1 MTRSQDCD
9 IAIVGAGAAGLAAA
23 RWLKA
28 KGLSVLVLE
37 ARDRVGGRMLNEPI
51 GDGEIVEVGGQ
62 WVGPTHL
69 RVNARIDELGLERF
83 ETYDEGFNQ
92 FEFRGRLSRYTG
104 AIPRINP
111 LVLADIA
118 QLQARVERMAKQ
130 VPLDAPWLA
139 PKAEEW
145 DSMTVMTW
153 LGRKSHTA
161 GGKAFFQLICEG
173 VWAAHPSD
181 FSLLHMLFY
190 VNSAGGLGKL
200 IETDGGAQT
209 HRIVGGSQL
218 ICERMADEL
227 GDRVILEAPVRRI
240 RSDGESVVLDAEQV
254 QVTAS
259 RVIVA
264 IPPTLAG
271 RIVYEPALPGHRD
284 QLTQRIPQGTVMKC
298 MAIYETP
305 FWREDDL
312 SGQVTSDTGPVKV
325 VFDNSPP
332 SGKPGVLLGFLEGN
346 QARQLGQLPLEERR
360 AEVLRCFARFFGEAA
375 ATPLDYVEK
384 SWADEPF
391 SRGCYGGFFP
401 TGVWTSFG
409 EALREPIG
417 QIHWA
422 GAEMATVWNGY
433 IDGALTSGEHAAA
446 EVFDAIN
453 DRSATTPT
461 VA

>member
-62 WVGPTHL
+62 WVGPTQL
-69 RVNARIDELGLERF
+69 RVNALIDELGLERF

-92 FEFRGRLSRYTG
+92 FEFHGKLSRYRG

-111 LVLADIA
+111 LALADIA

-130 VPLDAPWLA
+130 VPLDAPWSA

-153 LGRKSHTA
+153 VNRKSHTA
-161 GGKAFFQLICEG
+161 GGKAFFQILCEG

-240 RSDGESVVLDAEQV
+240 RSDGDSVVLDAEQV

-298 MAIYETP
+298 MAIYDTP
-305 FWREDDL
+305 FWRNDDL

-346 QARQLGQLPLEERR
+346 QARELGQLPLEERR

-375 ATPLDYVEK
+375 AAPRDYVEK

-409 EALREPIG
+409 KALREPIG

-433 IDGALTSGEHAAA
+433 IDGALSSGEHAAA
-446 EVFDAIN
+446 EVFEAMS
-453 DRSATTPT
+453 DRRATRP
-461 VA
+461 AAA

>member
-23 RWLKA
+23 RWLEA
-28 KGLSVLVLE
+28 KGVSVLVLE

-62 WVGPTHL
+62 WVGPTQL
-69 RVNARIDELGLERF
+69 RVNELIDELGLERF

-111 LVLADIA
+111 IVLADIA
-118 QLQARVERMAKQ
+118 QLQARIERMAKQ
-130 VPLDAPWLA
+130 VPLDAPWSA

-153 LGRKSHTA
+153 LGRKSHTS

-218 ICERMADEL
+218 ICKRMADEL

-271 RIVYEPALPGHRD
+271 RIVYEPPLPGHRD
-284 QLTQRIPQGTVMKC
+284 QLTQRVPQGTVMKC

-305 FWREDDL
+305 FWRKDDL

-332 SGKPGVLLGFLEGN
+332 SGNPGVLLGFLEGN
-346 QARQLGQLPLEERR
+346 QARELGQLPIEERR
-360 AEVLRCFARFFGEAA
+360 AEVLRCFARFFGAEAA
-375 ATPLDYVEK
+375 APLDYVEK

-409 EALREPIG
+409 KALREPIG

-422 GAEMATVWNGY
+422 GAETATVWNGY

-446 EVFDAIN
+446 EVFEAIN
-453 DRSATTPT
+453 DRRATKP
-461 VA
+461 AAA